1 MVLRLSCHWGQQR
14 QQHQSWIHDEEI
26 SPSAALLHICLSL
39 YSSKP
44 FVVQMFCIQE
54 WCVICCWQDKS
65 TSRPRVILRWT
76 LRQSFHKV
84 LVQMKVYLKRQ
95 RCNPLENAP
104 SKYGGWN
111 HLKYLMSYF
120 FQMFNSFCL
129 KVWQQL
135 SKNWAVQQV
144 CINIVLKIMKNYTNC
159 WYDVFFLTARNWIK
173 RPFAIQL
180 FQKKHLV
187 LKIKAKQTNKYK
199 TANF

>member
-1 MVLRLSCHWGQQR
+1 MDPPLHPSTVDVVPPAVTGLPQTRRCGLALKRPQAVGAIILTKVAPDGHDDFTVGTLEVESLTVAIDPAHVIMVLRLSRHWGQQR

-65 TSRPRVILRWT
+65 TSRPCVILRWT

-95 RCNPLENAP
+95 RCNPLENT
-104 SKYGGWN
+104 
-111 HLKYLMSYF
+111 F
-120 FQMFNSFCL
+120 TC
-129 KVWQQL
+129 
-135 SKNWAVQQV
+135 
-144 CINIVLKIMKNYTNC
+144 
-159 WYDVFFLTARNWIK
+159 
-173 RPFAIQL
+173 
-180 FQKKHLV
+180 
-187 LKIKAKQTNKYK
+187 
-199 TANF
+199 